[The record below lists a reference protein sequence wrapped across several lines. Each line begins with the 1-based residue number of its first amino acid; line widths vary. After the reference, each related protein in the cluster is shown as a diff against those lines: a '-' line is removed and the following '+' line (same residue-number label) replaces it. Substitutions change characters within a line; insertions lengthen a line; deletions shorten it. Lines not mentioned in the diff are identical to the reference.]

1 MNNVYVVTSGKGGVG
16 KSTVTAYLGVELCKK
31 GKKVLLI
38 DMDEGLRSLD
48 LMLDVSSHT
57 LFDVSDIIKG
67 NCNVNQAVIPVKQCP
82 NLYLLPA
89 PVTVNSLNSPKGMK
103 ILCEKLSE
111 FFDFILIDSPAGVG
125 KGFINAVSGADNALV
140 VVNPDP
146 VSVRDA
152 AYVAKL
158 LRENKVENI
167 RLIIN
172 KLDIDL
178 VKKGVLYNID
188 EVIDATALQLIAA
201 IPYDI
206 ELIKS
211 GNQDS
216 LTAVIEHHDRYI
228 PVNIIKHT
236 FQAAVGNIHPHIII
250 LSSSQDF
257 LAGLS
262 LSKRF
267 CSILRTADLSEH
279 NVQTNVL

>member
-152 AYVAKL
+152 AYVTKL

-211 GNQDS
+211 FFNCTNTLYNSPGLEAIS
-216 LTAVIEHHDRYI
+216 R
-228 PVNIIKHT
+228 
-236 FQAAVGNIHPHIII
+236 
-250 LSSSQDF
+250 LSSRI
-257 LAGLS
+257 LNENMPLGL
-262 LSKRF
+262 K
-267 CSILRTADLSEH
+267 
-279 NVQTNVL
+279 